1 MPHITAA
8 APPILWP
15 LVVYSFVVVALVAAL
30 LALSSLLGERTSGR
44 ATHDIFESGIV
55 TVGNARFRV
64 PAKFYLIAMFF
75 VIFDLETVYL
85 FAWSVVVRKVGWS
98 GYLEA
103 LAFIL
108 TLVAALA
115 YLWRTGALEWAPTR
129 RRPLMITTEQQR
141 KPKSCNGN

>member
-1 MPHITAA
+1 MVAV
-8 APPILWP
+8 PPMLWP
-15 LVVYSFVVVALVAAL
+15 LVVYFFVVIALVAAI
-30 LALSSLLGERTSGR
+30 LAVSSLLGERTAGR

-85 FAWSVVVRKVGWS
+85 FAWSVVVRKVGWP

-103 LAFIL
+103 LTFIMML
-108 TLVAALA
+108 MAALV
-115 YLWRTGALEWAPTR
+115 YLWRTGALEWAPTG
-129 RRPLMITTEQQR
+129 RRPLMITAEQQR
-141 KPKSCNGN
+141 KTK

>member
-1 MPHITAA
+1 MPHLIAA
-8 APPILWP
+8 APPTLWP
-15 LVVYSFVVVALVAAL
+15 LVVYFFVVVALVAAL

-44 ATHDIFESGIV
+44 ATNDIFESGIV

-85 FAWSVVVRKVGWS
+85 FAWSVVVRKVGWP

-103 LAFIL
+103 LAFIM

-115 YLWRTGALEWAPTR
+115 YLWRTGALEWGPTR
-129 RRPLMITTEQQR
+129 RGPLVITTEQQR
-141 KPKSCNGN
+141 KPNSCSGN